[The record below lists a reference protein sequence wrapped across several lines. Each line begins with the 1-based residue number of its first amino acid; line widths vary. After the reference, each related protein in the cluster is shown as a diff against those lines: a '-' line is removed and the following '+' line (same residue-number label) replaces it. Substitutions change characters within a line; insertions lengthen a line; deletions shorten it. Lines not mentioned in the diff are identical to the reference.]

1 MLYCVKGVGKV
12 KLQEYNFSL
21 RSLTLMNILEG
32 PGQAVM
38 NGSPTE
44 ETILVLM
51 HQAENNFLEAIGQ
64 YFSDQ
69 FEAAVQERY
78 GPKII
83 DRVR

>member
-1 MLYCVKGVGKV
+1 
-12 KLQEYNFSL
+12 
-21 RSLTLMNILEG
+21 
-32 PGQAVM
+32 M
-38 NGSPTE
+38 NGSATE

-51 HQAENNFLEAIGQ
+51 HQAENNFLEAIDQ

-78 GPKII
+78 GLKII